1 MGRRRKRGHEEPEAG
16 AKPKPPPAAT
26 TSLGA
31 LFKAASLD
39 KLAKSPAPARSKP
52 TPSGSQARSASAAA
66 PLPPA
71 PPPPKPPPAP
81 TSAAELRLLNDAYE
95 GARPLGRKSARH
107 VNIRPNPLRMTEAE
121 RAEEAAARKRL
132 AALVSGGVHFK
143 VRREDEFVE
152 AWRSEGSNK
161 LVMRLSSKGFLPEA
175 TLDLHGERVARV
187 SDVVANFVRMH
198 HRRGARHL
206 LIIVG
211 KGLHSEDGV
220 GVLLPALI
228 DALVQ
233 GLAAP
238 LVRAFASA
246 HAVHGGTGAVAVLL
260 I

>member
-1 MGRRRKRGHEEPEAG
+1 MGRRRKRGREAPEA
-16 AKPKPPPAAT
+16 PKSKQPPPEAV
-26 TSLGA
+26 TSLAA
-31 LFKAASLD
+31 LMKAASLD
-39 KLAKSPAPARSKP
+39 KLSKPAPARPNRPETK
-52 TPSGSQARSASAAA
+52 A
-66 PLPPA
+66 PLPPK
-71 PPPPKPPPAP
+71 PPPPKPAAPPAP
-81 TSAAELRLLNDAYE
+81 TSATELRLLNDAYD
-95 GARPLGRKSARH
+95 GARPLVRKGARH
-107 VNIRPNPLRMTEAE
+107 VTVRPNPLRMSEVE

-161 LVMRLSSKGFLPEA
+161 VVLRLSSKGFVPEA
-175 TLDLHGERVARV
+175 TLDLHGERAARV
-187 SDVVANFVRMH
+187 SDVVANFVRLH
-198 HRRGARHL
+198 HRRGARHM

>member
-1 MGRRRKRGHEEPEAG
+1 MARRRKRGHEQPEPSKSKQPAPEAV
-16 AKPKPPPAAT
+16 
-26 TSLGA
+26 TSLA
-31 LFKAASLD
+31 QLFKAASLD
-39 KLAKSPAPARSKP
+39 KLGKPATPARPKP
-52 TPSGSQARSASAAA
+52 GQA
-66 PLPPA
+66 PPPPPA
-71 PPPPKPPPAP
+71 PPKSAARPAPAAPPAP
-81 TSAAELRLLNDAYE
+81 TSATELRLLNDAYE
-95 GARPLGRKSARH
+95 GARPLPRKGARH
-107 VNIRPNPLRMTEAE
+107 VEIKVNPLRMSEAD
-121 RAEEAAARKRL
+121 RAEEVAARKRL

-143 VRREDEFVE
+143 IRREDEFVE
-152 AWRSEGSNK
+152 GWRSEGSSK
-161 LVMRLSSKGFLPEA
+161 LVMRLSSKGFVPEA

-187 SDVVANFVRMH
+187 TDVVASFVRMH

-228 DALVQ
+228 DALIQ